1 VAVPKRRT
9 SRSKRDMRRANHD
22 KVSAP
27 TLTRCSNCG
36 ETMRPHRVC
45 PACGF
50 YAGVSVVEKPA
61 PESPSA
67 SS

>member
-1 VAVPKRRT
+1 MAVPKRRT
-9 SRSKRDMRRANHD
+9 SSQKRDSRRANHD

-27 TLTRCSNCG
+27 TLSRCSNCG

-50 YAGVSVVEKPA
+50 YAGISVVEKTAPA
-61 PESPSA
+61 TDA
-67 SS
+67 QA

>member
-1 VAVPKRRT
+1 MAVPKRRT
-9 SRSKRDMRRANHD
+9 PRSKRDSRRANHD

-27 TLTRCSNCG
+27 TLSRCTNCG

-50 YAGVSVVEKPA
+50 YDGISVVEKSA
-61 PESPSA
+61 PETPA
-67 SS
+67 QG

>member
-9 SRSKRDMRRANHD
+9 SRTKRDSRRANHD

-27 TLTRCSNCG
+27 TLARCSNCG

-45 PACGF
+45 PACGH
-50 YAGVSVVEKPA
+50 YAGTEVIAKKAAEPTA
-61 PESPSA
+61 QG
-67 SS
+67 